1 MNERFPRSGFL
12 DAAGASAECSSS
24 DSLYKLSRD
33 KVKRNSRGARIG
45 RNLLIPVV
53 IHREKS
59 MTVTL
64 TNRSHRIAYMVL
76 LLLVAVA
83 LTSALVLAGERNW
96 GSEKKEVPGRIPAGV
111 QNINMKAELTG
122 WRCA

>member
-1 MNERFPRSGFL
+1 
-12 DAAGASAECSSS
+12 
-24 DSLYKLSRD
+24 
-33 KVKRNSRGARIG
+33 
-45 RNLLIPVV
+45 
-53 IHREKS
+53 

-96 GSEKKEVPGRIPAGV
+96 GSEKKEVPGQIPASV
-111 QNINMKAELTG
+111 QYINMKADLTG
-122 WRCA
+122 WRCV

>member
-1 MNERFPRSGFL
+1 
-12 DAAGASAECSSS
+12 
-24 DSLYKLSRD
+24 
-33 KVKRNSRGARIG
+33 
-45 RNLLIPVV
+45 
-53 IHREKS
+53 

-83 LTSALVLAGERNW
+83 LTSALVLAGERGW
-96 GSEKKEVPGRIPAGV
+96 GSEKKEVSERIPASS
-111 QNINMKAELTG
+111 QSINMKAELTG